1 MIGSWSNL
9 CIGLTLMQHWKWHK
23 DKGTRS
29 KVKVVYAIV
38 WKNCFGYKSEP
49 RRGRG
54 GSSEI
59 SPPLLRSSGLSKN
72 LFYQP
77 LLTSFFLTTGYFAFS
92 LLETLTLSFQSL
104 HFSYVPYIGV
114 KLLIWTTYSLLCRVM
129 LCIMCMYRVSWAT
142 LQGILY

>member
-1 MIGSWSNL
+1 MSTEKQVSFALLNL
-9 CIGLTLMQHWKWHK
+9 GLTIQLRIVVWPLMA
-23 DKGTRS
+23 S
-29 KVKVVYAIV
+29 VAL
-38 WKNCFGYKSEP
+38 FGLIS

-72 LFYQP
+72 LFYPP
-77 LLTSFFLTTGYFAFS
+77 LLTSIFLSTGYFAFS
-92 LLETLTLSFQSL
+92 LLEILTLSFQSL

-129 LCIMCMYRVSWAT
+129 LYIMCLFRVS
-142 LQGILY
+142 